1 VRVDPDGVGTLPPG
15 EERTQ
20 LGADGGAPRVGGV
33 DVEPDA
39 GVGAE
44 VGQHGDGID
53 RGGRRRPDRR
63 HERAGVGEVDAVDPH
78 RMALVPGNRPD
89 LELEQTRRLR
99 GRGVRVLG
107 ADDDALAR
115 RRRPG
120 GRERRDQSGRGGVL
134 DMAVEA
140 LRQAEQVGEPGERHL
155 LELLE
160 RGRGAPEDPDLVQ
173 RRDEELGEDPR
184 LGGRRREVREV
195 TRALPVRQP
204 RHQDLVEVT
213 EDGRERLRPFGRP
226 LRESGP
232 DRAGL
237 DLRQHRQVAHALEV
251 RRRPLERRGAVVAEV
266 AHGRSFAISRQGRV
280 LSTCSFVSQARRAC
294 ATPSSR

>member
-1 VRVDPDGVGTLPPG
+1 
-15 EERTQ
+15 
-20 LGADGGAPRVGGV
+20 
-33 DVEPDA
+33 
-39 GVGAE
+39 
-44 VGQHGDGID
+44 
-53 RGGRRRPDRR
+53 
-63 HERAGVGEVDAVDPH
+63 
-78 RMALVPGNRPD
+78 MALVPGDRLD

-173 RRDEELGEDPR
+173 RRDEEL
-184 LGGRRREVREV
+184 
-195 TRALPVRQP
+195 
-204 RHQDLVEVT
+204 
-213 EDGRERLRPFGRP
+213 
-226 LRESGP
+226 
-232 DRAGL
+232 
-237 DLRQHRQVAHALEV
+237 
-251 RRRPLERRGAVVAEV
+251 
-266 AHGRSFAISRQGRV
+266 
-280 LSTCSFVSQARRAC
+280 
-294 ATPSSR
+294 